1 MDCEKVRDRFSSLL
15 EGELKPPEEE
25 KVKEHLASCQ
35 DCQKD
40 WEQFNRM
47 IRWLHTV
54 EEEEVP
60 EGFLSEIQKKREERK
75 GRERRGGAQLFRSM
89 KIPIQAVAMV
99 MIVFLALYLT
109 KMAPFEMLQKRTV
122 EKSEVLDSEREKKES
137 EPPPALYQK
146 DYLSEAKPSA
156 TDEKED
162 AKEGI
167 AQKMKEEDKKPPAPP
182 LKEEMATAEPL
193 RPKEMAKAEAP
204 PLEEKRREGEK
215 VGRVMMSLAKKP
227 AREITLKISDREK
240 AISQLQDLAKQLGG
254 EMVREDG
261 NVLLASLPAS
271 SFAEFEKGVIEVGF
285 PPMAPQATAPKEMK
299 DDLSLAAGAKSK
311 EPEEKGKEPS
321 RSVGLKEETIFIRIR
336 LVVE

>member
-25 KVKEHLASCQ
+25 KVREHLGSCQ
-35 DCQKD
+35 DCQKE

-47 IRWLHTV
+47 IHWLHTV
-54 EEEEVP
+54 EEEDVP

-75 GRERRGGAQLFRSM
+75 GKERTVGNRFFHSM

-109 KMAPFEMLQKRTV
+109 KMPPFEMLQERAV
-122 EKSEVLDSEREKKES
+122 EKSEVSFSEREKKES
-137 EPPPALYQK
+137 VLKEEEGQKATSPPPALYRK

-156 TDEKED
+156 TDEREG
-162 AKEGI
+162 AKDEI
-167 AQKMKEEDKKPPAPP
+167 AQKMKEEDKKLPAPP
-182 LKEEMATAEPL
+182 FKEEMATAEPL

-204 PLEEKRREGEK
+204 PLEEKRRESER
-215 VGRVMMSLAKKP
+215 VGKGMMSLAKKP

-240 AISQLQDLAKQLGG
+240 AISRLQELAKQLGG
-254 EMVREDG
+254 EVVREDG
-261 NVLLASLPAS
+261 DVFLTSLPVS
-271 SFAEFEKGVIEVGF
+271 SYAEFEKGLAQIGSSPV
-285 PPMAPQATAPKEMK
+285 APKATAPKEMK

-311 EPEEKGKEPS
+311 EP
-321 RSVGLKEETIFIRIR
+321 LFIRIR
-336 LVVE
+336 LVLE